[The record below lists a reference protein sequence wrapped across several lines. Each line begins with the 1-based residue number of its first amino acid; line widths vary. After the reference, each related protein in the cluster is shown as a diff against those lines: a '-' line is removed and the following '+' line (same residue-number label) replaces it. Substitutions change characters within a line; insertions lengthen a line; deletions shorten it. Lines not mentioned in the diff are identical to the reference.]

1 MSPLCG
7 SVTPQQV
14 PSLETSPVLTPDHQ
28 DTTGTA
34 PVLCPAVPGVLNDES
49 PAGLGTRTRGPRDS
63 PRRPVLTPVTPRR
76 ALHRPLVRVR
86 GAGERRGRALILVL
100 PVSSRV
106 DRVVLRG
113 ATIGAGDNRR
123 VTSVGRRTMAIPW
136 SSPSYSRY
144 RGPVDRGQPP
154 QGTMTANNHQV
165 LFHPSKF

>member
-1 MSPLCG
+1 M
-7 SVTPQQV
+7 TPQQV
-14 PSLETSPVLTPDHQ
+14 PSLETSLVLTPDHHQ

-34 PVLCPAVPGVLNDES
+34 PVLCTVVPGVLNDES
-49 PAGLGTRTRGPRDS
+49 PAGPRDS
-63 PRRPVLTPVTPRR
+63 YLRSPGLPEAPVTPRSR
-76 ALHRPLVRVR
+76 ALQRPLVRVR
-86 GAGERRGRALILVL
+86 GAGERSGRALILVL

-113 ATIGAGDNRR
+113 GATIGAGDNQR
-123 VTSVGRRTMAIPW
+123 VTSVGRRTIMAIPW

>member
-1 MSPLCG
+1 MSPLSG

-76 ALHRPLVRVR
+76 ALQRPLVRVR

-106 DRVVLRG
+106 DRQSSTRCHPPSERETIRELQVSAEELWRSRG
-113 ATIGAGDNRR
+113 LPRRIQDTEDLWIEDNLLK
-123 VTSVGRRTMAIPW
+123 AP
-136 SSPSYSRY
+136 
-144 RGPVDRGQPP
+144 
-154 QGTMTANNHQV
+154 
-165 LFHPSKF
+165 

>member
-14 PSLETSPVLTPDHQ
+14 PSLETCHTSLVLTPDHQ
-28 DTTGTA
+28 DTTTA

-76 ALHRPLVRVR
+76 ALQRPLVRVR

-106 DRVVLRG
+106 DRQSSTRCQHWSRRQSESYKCRQKNYGDPVVFPVVFK
-113 ATIGAGDNRR
+113 IP
-123 VTSVGRRTMAIPW
+123 RTC
-136 SSPSYSRY
+136 
-144 RGPVDRGQPP
+144 G
-154 QGTMTANNHQV
+154 
-165 LFHPSKF
+165 